1 MMGNLTLDYRR
12 LAAWGAVLALVL
24 VLLSALLG
32 PVVARHRVYDAEIAR
47 DRQVL
52 ERLTKLDVSRDR
64 IRDAAR
70 RYEEDDL
77 ASLVY
82 SQEMP
87 PAQIAL
93 DVQKRVTEILDKSN
107 AEVKTVAAYNLPADE
122 FQGSG
127 IKVTFTGSME
137 SVATALHEIESGRP
151 LLVVEEMD
159 IKPLMQGRMMR
170 GGHQNQNQNQKQQQA
185 APQSVQVQLAV
196 VAYTPLAR
204 KQG

>member
-1 MMGNLTLDYRR
+1 MGNLTLDYRR

-24 VLLSALLG
+24 VLLSAVLG
-32 PVVARHRVYDAEIAR
+32 PVVARHREYDAEIAR

-52 ERLTKLDVSRDR
+52 DRLTRLEVSRDR
-64 IRDAAR
+64 IREAAR
-70 RYEEDDL
+70 RYREEDL

-93 DVQKRVTEILDKSN
+93 DVQKRVTQILDKSG
-107 AEVKTVAAYNLPADE
+107 AEVKTVASFNLPAED

-127 IKVTFTGSME
+127 IKVTFTGSLE
-137 SVATALHEIESGRP
+137 AVASALHEIESGRP

-159 IKPLMQGRMMR
+159 IKPLMQGRMAR
-170 GGHQNQNQNQKQQQA
+170 SAEQQP

-196 VAYTPLAR
+196 VAYTPLPS

>member
-1 MMGNLTLDYRR
+1 MGNLTLDYRR

-24 VLLSALLG
+24 VLLSAMLG
-32 PVVARHRVYDAEIAR
+32 PVVARHREYDAEIAR

-52 ERLTKLDVSRDR
+52 ERLTRLEVSRDR
-64 IRDAAR
+64 IREAAR
-70 RYEEDDL
+70 RYREEDL

-87 PAQIAL
+87 SAQIAL
-93 DVQKRVTEILDKSN
+93 DVQKRVTQILDKSG
-107 AEVKTVAAYNLPADE
+107 AEVKTVASFNLPAED

-127 IKVTFTGSME
+127 IKVTFTGSLE

-159 IKPLMQGRMMR
+159 IKPLMQGRMAR
-170 GGHQNQNQNQKQQQA
+170 GAQQQP

-196 VAYTPLAR
+196 VAYTPLPR

>member
-1 MMGNLTLDYRR
+1 MGNLTLDYRR

-24 VLLSALLG
+24 VLLSAMLG
-32 PVVARHRVYDAEIAR
+32 PVVARHREYDAEIAR

-52 ERLTKLDVSRDR
+52 ERLTRLEVSRDR
-64 IRDAAR
+64 IREAAR
-70 RYEEDDL
+70 RYREEDL

-87 PAQIAL
+87 SAQIAL
-93 DVQKRVTEILDKSN
+93 DVQKRVTQILDKSG
-107 AEVKTVAAYNLPADE
+107 AEVKTVASFNLPAED

-127 IKVTFTGSME
+127 IKVTFTGSLE

-159 IKPLMQGRMMR
+159 IKPLMQGRMAR
-170 GGHQNQNQNQKQQQA
+170 GAQQQP

-196 VAYTPLAR
+196 VAYTPLPR
-204 KQG
+204 KPG

>member
-1 MMGNLTLDYRR
+1 MGNLTLDYRR

-24 VLLSALLG
+24 VLLSAMLG
-32 PVVARHRVYDAEIAR
+32 PVVARHREYDAEIAR

-52 ERLTKLDVSRDR
+52 ERLTRLDVSRDR
-64 IRDAAR
+64 IREAAR
-70 RYEEDDL
+70 RYREEDL

-93 DVQKRVTEILDKSN
+93 DVQKRVTQILDKSGT
-107 AEVKTVAAYNLPADE
+107 EVKTVASFNLPAED

-127 IKVTFTGSME
+127 IKVTFTGSLE

-159 IKPLMQGRMMR
+159 IKPLMQGRMAR
-170 GGHQNQNQNQKQQQA
+170 GAQQQP

-196 VAYTPLAR
+196 VAYTPLPR
-204 KQG
+204 KPG

>member
-1 MMGNLTLDYRR
+1 MGNLTLDYRR
-12 LAAWGAVLALVL
+12 VTAWGAVLALAL

-32 PVVARHRVYDAEIAR
+32 PVVARHREYDAEIAR

-52 ERLTKLDVSRDR
+52 ERLTKLEVSRDR
-64 IRDAAR
+64 IREAAR
-70 RYEEDDL
+70 RYQEEDL

-93 DVQKRVTEILDKSN
+93 DVQKRVTEILDKSS
-107 AEVKTVAAYNLPADE
+107 AEVKTVASYNLPADD

-170 GGHQNQNQNQKQQQA
+170 GAQQQP

-196 VAYTPLAR
+196 VAYTPLPR